1 MASDVFNNE
10 AEQHLLA
17 AILRNPESYFEVNTV
32 DLQADDFANKDHKH
46 IFAAILT
53 AVAQKS
59 DPTVPFVVEYLKSGG
74 HSGAVEYVGGLT
86 SVPCSVTQAADY
98 AKVIKS
104 LSVARQLGHA
114 GADIIE
120 ISQELRTDYQ
130 SALAEAENILR
141 SISESIPEPERSAA
155 AGDIL
160 KRMELVKIEDKV
172 PISWSPTLQSMTG
185 GLSRGHFWAIGG
197 FSSTGKSA
205 VASNMALDALRM
217 GQNVAIVSAEMTQEQ
232 YLIRMLAIES
242 GVPQNQIA
250 GRVTIGL
257 DRQKELVDA
266 KKFLTGSN
274 LYIYDNLYRMPQ
286 IRTELQRLKNQK
298 GLDVF
303 ILDYIQNVSVTG
315 DEVKDAREVALE
327 CQRLAKDLN
336 CTVIA
341 FSQLSNAQ
349 AKYELEGGDDN
360 YYALKGHGAIKD
372 AADVVLTLHR
382 DRAGMSSALK
392 VKFRKNRHGNISDFT
407 CQFDLA
413 TQRIT
418 EIRFDDEDDDEF

>member
-10 AEQHLLA
+10 AEQFLIA
-17 AILRNPESYFEVNTV
+17 AILRNPESYFEVNEIG
-32 DLQADDFANKDHKH
+32 LFAQDFANKDHKY
-46 IFAAILT
+46 IFAAILS
-53 AVAQKS
+53 AVEQKS
-59 DPTVPFVVEYLKSGG
+59 DPTIPFVVEYLKSDG
-74 HSGAVEYVGGLT
+74 HSSTVEYVGGLT
-86 SVPCSVTQAADY
+86 SVPCSVSQAKDY
-98 AKVIKS
+98 AGVVKS
-104 LSVARQLGHA
+104 LSVARQLGSA

-120 ISQELRTDYQ
+120 IAGEKRTDYQ
-130 SALAEAENILR
+130 STIVEAENILR
-141 SISESIPEPERSAA
+141 VISEAIPEPERSAA

-160 KRMELVKIEDKV
+160 KRMELVRIEDQI
-172 PISWSPTLQSMTG
+172 PISFSPTLQSMTG

-205 VASNMALDALRM
+205 VASNMALDALRK
-217 GQNVAIVSAEMTQEQ
+217 GQHVAIVSAEMTQEQ

-242 GVPQNQIA
+242 GVPMQAIS
-250 GRVTIGL
+250 GRFVVGM
-257 DRQKELVDA
+257 DKQKELEQA
-266 KKFLTGSN
+266 KKMLANSN

-303 ILDYIQNVSVTG
+303 FLDYIQNVSVTG

-382 DRAGMSSALK
+382 DRANGSSALK
-392 VKFRKNRHGNISDFT
+392 VKFRKNRHGAISDFT

-413 TQRIT
+413 TGRIT
-418 EIRFDDEDDDEF
+418 EFNFDDEDDF

>member
-10 AEQHLLA
+10 AEQHLIA
-17 AILRNPESYFEVNTV
+17 AILRNPESYFEINDS
-32 DLQADDFANKDHKH
+32 DLEADDFANKDHKH
-46 IFAAILT
+46 IFAAILS
-53 AVAQKS
+53 AVGQKS
-59 DPTVPFVVEYLKSGG
+59 DPTVPFVVEALKTAG
-74 HSGAVEYVGGLT
+74 HSSAVEYVGGLT
-86 SVPCSVTQAADY
+86 SVPCSVSQARDY
-98 AKVIKS
+98 SKVVKS
-104 LSVARQLGHA
+104 LSVSRQLGHA

-120 ISQELRTDYQ
+120 ISQELRTDYHG
-130 SALAEAENILR
+130 ALAEAENVLR
-141 SISESIPEPERSAA
+141 DISQSIPAPERSAA

-160 KRMELVKIEDKV
+160 KRMELTKIENQI
-172 PISWSPTLQSMTG
+172 PISWSTTLNSMTG

-205 VASNMALDALRM
+205 VASNMALDAIRA
-217 GQNVAIVSAEMTQEQ
+217 GQSVAIVSAEMTQEQ
-232 YLIRMLAIES
+232 YLVRMLAIDS
-242 GVPQNQIA
+242 GIA
-250 GRVTIGL
+250 QQSINSRAIIGM
-257 DRQKELVDA
+257 DKQSELEHSKKMLADA
-266 KKFLTGSN
+266 P

-303 ILDYIQNVSVTG
+303 FLDYIQNVSVTG

-349 AKYELEGGDDN
+349 ARYEMEGGDDN

-382 DRAGMSSALK
+382 DRSGQSSALK

-413 TQRIT
+413 TGKIQ
-418 EIRFDDEDDDEF
+418 EFAFDDEDEEF

>member
-1 MASDVFNNE
+1 MANDLFNNE
-10 AEQHLLA
+10 AEQHIIA
-17 AILRNPESYFEVNTV
+17 AILRNPESYFEINDS
-32 DLQADDFANKDHKH
+32 DLEADDFANKDHKH
-46 IFAAILT
+46 IFAAILS

-59 DPTVPFVVEYLKSGG
+59 DPAVPFVVEFLKSNG
-74 HSGAVEYVGGLT
+74 HSGSVDYVTGLT
-86 SVPCSVTQAADY
+86 SVPCSITQARDY
-98 AKVIKS
+98 SKVVKS
-104 LSVARQLGHA
+104 LSVSRKLGHA

-120 ISQELRTDYQ
+120 ISQELRTDYHG
-130 SALAEAENILR
+130 ALAEAENVLR
-141 SISESIPEPERSAA
+141 NISNSIPEPERSAS

-160 KRMELVKIEDKV
+160 KRMELSKVENKV
-172 PISWSPTLQSMTG
+172 PISWSPTLNSMTG
-185 GLSRGHFWAIGG
+185 GLTRGHFWAIGG

-205 VASNMALDALRM
+205 IASNMALDAVKA
-217 GQNVAIVSAEMTQEQ
+217 GQSVAIVSAEMTQEQ
-232 YLIRMLAIES
+232 YLVRMLAIDS
-242 GVPQNQIA
+242 GIPQQNIS

-257 DRQKELVDA
+257 DLQPKLERSKTLLSESPL
-266 KKFLTGSN
+266 F
-274 LYIYDNLYRMPQ
+274 IYDNLYRMPQ

-303 ILDYIQNVSVTG
+303 FLDYIQNVSVTG

-382 DRAGMSSALK
+382 DRAGGSSALK

-407 CQFDLA
+407 CRFDLA
-413 TQRIT
+413 TGRIS
-418 EIRFDDEDDDEF
+418 EFNFEDEDEEF